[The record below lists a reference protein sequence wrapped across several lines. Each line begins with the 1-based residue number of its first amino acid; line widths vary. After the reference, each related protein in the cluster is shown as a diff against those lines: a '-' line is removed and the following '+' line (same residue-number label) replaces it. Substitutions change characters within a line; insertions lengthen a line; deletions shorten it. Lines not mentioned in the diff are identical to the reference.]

1 MISVEELI
9 GDLLLRN
16 NCVIVPSFGGFVAN
30 QSAAIIDYRNGIIT
44 PPRKSVLFNR
54 QLINNDGLLIK
65 ELSLINNLEYTIAD
79 NAIKTIVENWNTQLA
94 TGERIVLD
102 RIGFIFLDAEKNICF
117 EQDRFFNLLLESYGL
132 GKVHFIAEEDVKL
145 AQHIQQENP
154 ILALEEKPF
163 FALESSDI
171 DVVVNNDEQ
180 PFVEIQ
186 HPASKK
192 KLAIW
197 KYVAAAV
204 IIPIGFYSFWI
215 PMKTNVLESGILS
228 IKDFN
233 PLYRSNEGLYK
244 NESLSKLHSPFK
256 TEDSLEKSIQTIPAD
271 VSNYA
276 FKFNEDIY
284 INVRLKGNSV
294 SIEKPVE
301 GIPEAS
307 TIEVIK
313 PIEKIKPV
321 VKLTKKSFDLV
332 VGVFSSETNATN
344 LINSLKSKGFN
355 AKIVDKNGELFR
367 VSAGTT
373 STNEEI
379 LKVKVK
385 ALSAGVEGWI
395 LKK

>member
-65 ELSLINNLEYTIAD
+65 ELSFVNNIEYSVAE
-79 NAIKTIVENWNTQLA
+79 NAIKTIVENWNAQLA

-154 ILALEEKPF
+154 ILAVEEKPLF
-163 FALESSDI
+163 TLESSDI
-171 DVVVNNDEQ
+171 DAIINNEEQ

-197 KYVAAAV
+197 KYVAAAL

-233 PLYRSNEGLYK
+233 PLYKTNEGLYK
-244 NESLSKLHSPFK
+244 NEALSKLNYQIKP
-256 TEDSLEKSIQTIPAD
+256 EESLEKSIQSITSGS
-271 VSNYA
+271 SNYS
-276 FKFNEDIY
+276 FKFNDDIY
-284 INVRLKGNSV
+284 INVRLKENTTTTEQA
-294 SIEKPVE
+294 INE
-301 GIPEAS
+301 IPEVVIPS
-307 TIEVIK
+307 TTK
-313 PIEKIKPV
+313 PIV
-321 VKLTKKSFDLV
+321 NATKKSFDFV
-332 VGVFSSETNATN
+332 VGVFSTEANATN
-344 LINSLKSKGFN
+344 LINSLKTKGFN

-367 VSAGTT
+367 VSAGT
-373 STNEEI
+373 SNSNEEI
-379 LKVKVK
+379 IKIKEK
-385 ALSAGVEGWI
+385 ALSAGIDGWI

>member
-30 QSAAIIDYRNGIIT
+30 QSAAIIDYRNGIIN
-44 PPRKSVLFNR
+44 PPRKSILFNR

-65 ELSLINNLEYTIAD
+65 ELSLVNNLEYTIAE
-79 NAIKTIVENWNTQLA
+79 NAIKTIVENWNIQLA
-94 TGERIVLD
+94 KGERIVLD

-145 AQHIQQENP
+145 AQYIQQENP
-154 ILALEEKPF
+154 ILAVEEKPF
-163 FALESSDI
+163 FTLESSDI
-171 DVVVNNDEQ
+171 DVVINNEEQ

-215 PMKTNVLESGILS
+215 PMKTNVLESGVLS

-233 PLYRSNEGLYK
+233 PLYKTNEGLYK
-244 NESLSKLHSPFK
+244 NEALSKLNYQIQP
-256 TEDSLEKSIQTIPAD
+256 EESLEKSIKSITSGT
-271 VSNYA
+271 SNYSY
-276 FKFNEDIY
+276 KFNEYIY
-284 INVRLKGNSV
+284 INVRLKERTGKTELAINE
-294 SIEKPVE
+294 IH
-301 GIPEAS
+301 
-307 TIEVIK
+307 EVISPSATK
-313 PIEKIKPV
+313 SI
-321 VKLTKKSFDLV
+321 VKSTKKSFDFV
-332 VGVFSSETNATN
+332 VGVFSTESNAVN

-367 VSAGTT
+367 VSAGT
-373 STNEEI
+373 SSSNEEI
-379 LKVKVK
+379 LKIKEK

>member
-65 ELSLINNLEYTIAD
+65 ELSFVNNIEYSVAE
-79 NAIKTIVENWNTQLA
+79 NAIKTIVENWNAQLA

-154 ILALEEKPF
+154 ILAVEEKPLF
-163 FALESSDI
+163 TLESSDI
-171 DVVVNNDEQ
+171 DAIINNEEQ

-197 KYVAAAV
+197 KYVAAAL

-233 PLYRSNEGLYK
+233 PLYKTNEGLYK
-244 NESLSKLHSPFK
+244 NEALSKLNYQIKP
-256 TEDSLEKSIQTIPAD
+256 EESLEKSIQSITSGS
-271 VSNYA
+271 SNYS
-276 FKFNEDIY
+276 FKFNDDIY
-284 INVRLKGNSV
+284 INVRLKENTTTTEQA
-294 SIEKPVE
+294 INE
-301 GIPEAS
+301 IPEVVIPS
-307 TIEVIK
+307 TTK
-313 PIEKIKPV
+313 PIV
-321 VKLTKKSFDLV
+321 NATKKSFDFV
-332 VGVFSSETNATN
+332 VGVFSTEENATN
-344 LINSLKSKGFN
+344 LINSLKTKGFN

-367 VSAGTT
+367 VSAGT
-373 STNEEI
+373 SNSNEEI
-379 LKVKVK
+379 IKIKEK
-385 ALSAGVEGWI
+385 ALSAGIDGWI

>member
-1 MISVEELI
+1 M
-9 GDLLLRN
+9 
-16 NCVIVPSFGGFVAN
+16 
-30 QSAAIIDYRNGIIT
+30 
-44 PPRKSVLFNR
+44 
-54 QLINNDGLLIK
+54 
-65 ELSLINNLEYTIAD
+65 
-79 NAIKTIVENWNTQLA
+79 
-94 TGERIVLD
+94 
-102 RIGFIFLDAEKNICF
+102 
-117 EQDRFFNLLLESYGL
+117 
-132 GKVHFIAEEDVKL
+132 
-145 AQHIQQENP
+145 
-154 ILALEEKPF
+154 
-163 FALESSDI
+163 
-171 DVVVNNDEQ
+171 
-180 PFVEIQ
+180 
-186 HPASKK
+186 
-192 KLAIW
+192 
-197 KYVAAAV
+197 
-204 IIPIGFYSFWI
+204 
-215 PMKTNVLESGILS
+215 
-228 IKDFN
+228 
-233 PLYRSNEGLYK
+233 
-244 NESLSKLHSPFK
+244 HSPFK

>member
-65 ELSLINNLEYTIAD
+65 ELSFVNNIEYSVAE
-79 NAIKTIVENWNTQLA
+79 NAIKTIVENWNAQLA

-154 ILALEEKPF
+154 ILAVEEKPLF
-163 FALESSDI
+163 TLESSDI
-171 DVVVNNDEQ
+171 DAIINNEEQ

-197 KYVAAAV
+197 KYVAAAL

-233 PLYRSNEGLYK
+233 PLYKTNEGLYK
-244 NESLSKLHSPFK
+244 NEALSKLNYQIKP
-256 TEDSLEKSIQTIPAD
+256 EESLEKSIQSITSGSA
-271 VSNYA
+271 NYS
-276 FKFNEDIY
+276 FKFNDDIY
-284 INVRLKGNSV
+284 INVRLKENTTTTEQA
-294 SIEKPVE
+294 INE
-301 GIPEAS
+301 IPEVVIPS
-307 TIEVIK
+307 TTK
-313 PIEKIKPV
+313 PIV
-321 VKLTKKSFDLV
+321 NATKKSFDFV
-332 VGVFSSETNATN
+332 VGVFSTEENATN
-344 LINSLKSKGFN
+344 LINSLKTKGFN

-367 VSAGTT
+367 VSAGT
-373 STNEEI
+373 SNSNEEI
-379 LKVKVK
+379 IKIKEK
-385 ALSAGVEGWI
+385 ALSAGIDGWI

>member
-65 ELSLINNLEYTIAD
+65 ELSFVNNIEYSVAE
-79 NAIKTIVENWNTQLA
+79 NAIKTIVENWNAQLA

-154 ILALEEKPF
+154 ILAVEEKPLF
-163 FALESSDI
+163 TLESSDI
-171 DVVVNNDEQ
+171 DSIINNEEQ

-197 KYVAAAV
+197 KYVAAAL

-233 PLYRSNEGLYK
+233 PLYKTNEGLYK
-244 NESLSKLHSPFK
+244 NEALSKLNYQIKP
-256 TEDSLEKSIQTIPAD
+256 EESLEKSIQSITSGS
-271 VSNYA
+271 SNYS
-276 FKFNEDIY
+276 FKFNDDIY
-284 INVRLKGNSV
+284 INVRLKENTTTTEQA
-294 SIEKPVE
+294 INE
-301 GIPEAS
+301 IPEVVIPS
-307 TIEVIK
+307 TTK
-313 PIEKIKPV
+313 PIV
-321 VKLTKKSFDLV
+321 NATKKSFDFV
-332 VGVFSSETNATN
+332 VGVFSTEENATN
-344 LINSLKSKGFN
+344 LINSLKTKGFN

-367 VSAGTT
+367 VSAGT
-373 STNEEI
+373 SNSNEEI
-379 LKVKVK
+379 IKIKEK
-385 ALSAGVEGWI
+385 ALSAGIDGWI

>member
-65 ELSLINNLEYTIAD
+65 ELSFVNNIEYSVAE
-79 NAIKTIVENWNTQLA
+79 NAIKTIVENWNAQLA

-154 ILALEEKPF
+154 ILAVEEKPLF
-163 FALESSDI
+163 TLESSDI
-171 DVVVNNDEQ
+171 DAIINNEEQ

-186 HPASKK
+186 HQASKK

-197 KYVAAAV
+197 KYVAAAL

-233 PLYRSNEGLYK
+233 PLYKTNEGLYK
-244 NESLSKLHSPFK
+244 NEALSKLNYQIKP
-256 TEDSLEKSIQTIPAD
+256 EESLEKSIQSITSGSA
-271 VSNYA
+271 NYS
-276 FKFNEDIY
+276 FKFNDDIY
-284 INVRLKGNSV
+284 INVRLKENTTTTEQA
-294 SIEKPVE
+294 INE
-301 GIPEAS
+301 IPEVVIPS
-307 TIEVIK
+307 TTK
-313 PIEKIKPV
+313 PIV
-321 VKLTKKSFDLV
+321 NATKKSFDFV
-332 VGVFSSETNATN
+332 VGVFSTEENATN
-344 LINSLKSKGFN
+344 LINSLKTKGFN

-367 VSAGTT
+367 VSAGT
-373 STNEEI
+373 SNSNEEI
-379 LKVKVK
+379 IKIKEK
-385 ALSAGVEGWI
+385 ALSAGIDGWI

>member
-65 ELSLINNLEYTIAD
+65 ELSFVNNIEYSVAE
-79 NAIKTIVENWNTQLA
+79 NAIKTIVENWNAQLA

-154 ILALEEKPF
+154 ILAVEEKPLF
-163 FALESSDI
+163 TLESSDI
-171 DVVVNNDEQ
+171 DAIINNEEQ

-197 KYVAAAV
+197 KYVAAAL

-233 PLYRSNEGLYK
+233 PLYKTNEGLYK
-244 NESLSKLHSPFK
+244 NEALSKLNYQIKP
-256 TEDSLEKSIQTIPAD
+256 EESLEKSIQSITSGS
-271 VSNYA
+271 SNYS
-276 FKFNEDIY
+276 FKFNDEIY
-284 INVRLKGNSV
+284 INVRLKENTTTTEQA
-294 SIEKPVE
+294 INE
-301 GIPEAS
+301 IPEVVIPS
-307 TIEVIK
+307 TTK
-313 PIEKIKPV
+313 PIV
-321 VKLTKKSFDLV
+321 NATKKSFDFV
-332 VGVFSSETNATN
+332 VGVFSTEANATN
-344 LINSLKSKGFN
+344 LINSLKTKGFN

-367 VSAGTT
+367 VSAGT
-373 STNEEI
+373 SNSNEEI
-379 LKVKVK
+379 IKIKEK
-385 ALSAGVEGWI
+385 ALSAGIDGWI

>member
-30 QSAAIIDYRNGIIT
+30 QSAAIIDYRNGIMT

-65 ELSLINNLEYTIAD
+65 ELSLVNNLEYSVAD
-79 NAIKTIVENWNTQLA
+79 NAIKTIVENWNEQLA
-94 TGERIVLD
+94 SGERIVLD
-102 RIGFIFLDAEKNICF
+102 RVGYIFLDAEKNICF

-154 ILALEEKPF
+154 ILVVEEKPLF
-163 FALESSDI
+163 TLESSDI
-171 DVVVNNDEQ
+171 DVVINNEEQ

-186 HPASKK
+186 HPATKK
-192 KLAIW
+192 KMAIW

-233 PLYRSNEGLYK
+233 PLYRTNEGLYK
-244 NESLSKLHSPFK
+244 NEPLSKLNSPIQ
-256 TEDSLEKSIQTIPAD
+256 TEESLEKAIKSIPSD

-284 INVRLKGNSV
+284 INVRLKGNTTK
-294 SIEKPVE
+294 IEQPVE
-301 GIPEAS
+301 EIPEVS
-307 TIEVIK
+307 NIEVIK
-313 PIEKIKPV
+313 PKEKINPV
-321 VKLTKKSFDLV
+321 VKATKKSFDLV
-332 VGVFSSETNATN
+332 VGVFSTEANATN

-367 VSAGTT
+367 VTAGTT

-379 LKVKVK
+379 LKIKEK
-385 ALSAGVEGWI
+385 ALTAGIDGWI